1 MRLLPVALCLTAAFL
16 TAAAAPAP
24 KKPPGQASGKQ
35 ARPNAAQ
42 PHGDPYSITVTV
54 DASAAAA
61 SVAQNNAING
71 GRMKAWTQLSH
82 RLVPQK
88 DWSKLPEL
96 EDAGV
101 QRLIRGYTVS
111 GEKRS
116 TTRYIAQVTYIFNP
130 NAVRHVL
137 RAANIGVT
145 EQPGGAILLVAM
157 SSSYNADSAWA
168 QALAHARPATS
179 QFPLVTPIGDTV
191 DQSTLGPLRFGSA
204 TWGQVQPSASRVHAG
219 EAVLLLASSPAAS
232 KMTVRMRYVGP
243 GRAVPLSDIEVPI
256 PAGTPP
262 EKVYAT
268 AAEQAENAIE
278 DAWKSKGSVDLAK
291 RAKLVAEVRF
301 DSLEQW
307 NGLFNRLQKVPSVS
321 DVALVAM
328 NTGEARV
335 TLSYA
340 GSPDQLRN
348 AAAQSNLAMA
358 ERAGTWWI
366 TAGKAGGEDMDQ
378 E

>member
-1 MRLLPVALCLTAAFL
+1 MRLLSLFLCLTAAVVA
-16 TAAAAPAP
+16 AAAAPPP
-24 KKPPGQASGKQ
+24 KKPPPQAEAKPPATKLS
-35 ARPNAAQ
+35 P
-42 PHGDPYSITVTV
+42 PHGDPYSVKVPV

-71 GRMKAWTQLSH
+71 GRMKAWSQLSH
-82 RLVPQK
+82 KLVPQK
-88 DWSKLPEL
+88 EWSKLPAM
-96 EDAGV
+96 DDVGV
-101 QRLIRGYTVS
+101 EHLIRGYTVS

-116 TTRYIAQVTYIFNP
+116 TTRYMAKVTYIFNP

-137 RAANIGVT
+137 RVANIGVS
-145 EQPGGAILLVAM
+145 EQPSAAILLVAM
-157 SSSYNADSAWA
+157 SSSYNADSTWA
-168 QALAHARPATS
+168 QAIAHTKISSAEV
-179 QFPLVTPIGDTV
+179 PLVTPIGDSV

-204 TWGQVQPSASRVHAG
+204 SWTQVQPSASRVHAG
-219 EAVLLLASSPAAS
+219 EAVLLLTSNPAAS
-232 KMTVRMRYVGP
+232 KMTVRLRQVGP
-243 GRAVPLSDIEVPI
+243 GRTLPLSDIEVPI

-262 EKVYAT
+262 EKIYAT

-278 DAWKSKGSVDLAK
+278 DAWKSKATVDSNK

-307 NGLFNRLQKVPSVS
+307 NGMFSRLQAVPSVS
-321 DVALVAM
+321 DVTLVAM

-348 AAAQSNLAMA
+348 AAAQSNLSV
-358 ERAGTWWI
+358 EDRSGTWWI
-366 TAGKAGGEDMDQ
+366 SQGKAGAGAGAQ